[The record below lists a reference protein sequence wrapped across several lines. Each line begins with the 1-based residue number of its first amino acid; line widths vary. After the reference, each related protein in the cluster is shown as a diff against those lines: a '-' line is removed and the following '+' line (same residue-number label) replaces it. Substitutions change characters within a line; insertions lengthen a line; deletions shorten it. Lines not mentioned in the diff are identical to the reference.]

1 MNSGMILW
9 KDDLGKEK
17 KKLEANNEQSE
28 VFLSFVEDNLIQGAA
43 VDLFCNFHV
52 LELKMRFYFK
62 C

>member
-28 VFLSFVEDNLIQGAA
+28 VFLSFVEDNLMQGAA
-43 VDLFCNFHV
+43 VDLFCNFYV